1 MGDVMFYV
9 WLIVVILLTLLE
21 LMTINLT
28 TIWFVLSGL
37 AALGLSF
44 VTKNFLIQFGCFVI
58 LGIILLIVTK
68 PFVTKIL
75 DKKKQKTNLDRIIGM
90 NGIVMKNIEDMNYGE
105 VKVDGKIWT
114 AFADEKIK
122 KDEKVEVLEI
132 SGSKIKVRKVVK

>member
-68 PFVTKIL
+68 PFVTKVL

>member
-44 VTKNFLIQFGCFVI
+44 VTKNFLLQFGCFVI

-68 PFVTKIL
+68 PFVTKVL

>member
-44 VTKNFLIQFGCFVI
+44 VTKNFLLQFGCFVV

-68 PFVTKIL
+68 PFVTKVL
-75 DKKKQKTNLDRIIGM
+75 DKKKQKSNCH
-90 NGIVMKNIEDMNYGE
+90 
-105 VKVDGKIWT
+105 
-114 AFADEKIK
+114 EKYRRY
-122 KDEKVEVLEI
+122 ELW
-132 SGSKIKVRKVVK
+132 